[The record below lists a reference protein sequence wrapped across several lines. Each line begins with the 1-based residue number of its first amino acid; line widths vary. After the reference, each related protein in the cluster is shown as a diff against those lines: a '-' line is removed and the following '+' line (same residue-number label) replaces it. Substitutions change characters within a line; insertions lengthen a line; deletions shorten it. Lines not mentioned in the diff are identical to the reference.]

1 MLEIKGIKNGAV
13 LQRDEND
20 FCDITI
26 FANFSGEPKISFG
39 KLTKTSENE
48 WKLSDIYIGGPYEI
62 TISDDVDN
70 ITFSDIYVGDLWL
83 LAGQSNMEGAGYM
96 NCDDFCENENPFI
109 KAFYMDDN
117 WANAKPVLH
126 NLHISK
132 DSAHK
137 ETCVFNAQNYKA
149 RGLTLY
155 DEPPYNSRRRI
166 GPGFYFVTEMFEL
179 TSGIPQGVIPTAVGG
194 APITKWLPISEGEN
208 YYTAAIRR
216 IVETGSNIKGVFW
229 AQGEGDADA
238 KNYPAKIES
247 IRIDLCK
254 ILDKSEIPFVQMQS
268 FKCTTNIGDENTN
281 KIWSNF
287 REMQRNMPFNTN
299 SLATIATN
307 DLELDDL
314 IHLSSDSQ
322 KIAGKRAANAMFYL
336 LTGCGYAE
344 PELDIVYITK
354 GRYVPQL
361 FTEIHIR
368 YKNTAG
374 SLKAS
379 GVPFGF
385 AIKKINSKEEPSIKN
400 IKRIFVSKNEVII
413 SVEIPSEQLQDYEL
427 WYGYGNDFYCNITDG
442 EGRAIPSMGPIYLKR

>member
-1 MLEIKGIKNGAV
+1 
-13 LQRDEND
+13 
-20 FCDITI
+20 
-26 FANFSGEPKISFG
+26 
-39 KLTKTSENE
+39 
-48 WKLSDIYIGGPYEI
+48 
-62 TISDDVDN
+62 
-70 ITFSDIYVGDLWL
+70 
-83 LAGQSNMEGAGYM
+83 
-96 NCDDFCENENPFI
+96 
-109 KAFYMDDN
+109 
-117 WANAKPVLH
+117 
-126 NLHISK
+126 
-132 DSAHK
+132 
-137 ETCVFNAQNYKA
+137 
-149 RGLTLY
+149 
-155 DEPPYNSRRRI
+155 
-166 GPGFYFVTEMFEL
+166 MFEL

-247 IRIDLCK
+247 IRKDLCK

-268 FKCTTNIGDENTN
+268 FKCTINIGDENTN

-299 SLATIATN
+299 NLATIATN

-322 KIAGKRAANAMFYL
+322 KIAGKRAANAMYYL

-344 PELDIVYITK
+344 PEIDKVYITK

-361 FTEIHIR
+361 FSEIHIR

-385 AIKKINSKEEPSIKN
+385 AIKKTNSNEEPSIKN
-400 IKRIFVSKNEVII
+400 IKRIFVAKNEVII
-413 SVEIPSEQLQDYEL
+413 SVEIPSEQLKDYEL

-442 EGRAIPSMGPIYLKR
+442 EGRAIPSMGPILLKR